1 MVWDENK
8 KEFVLRKLKKRDSII
23 PPIIEAT
30 KGDAYEV

>member
-8 KEFVLRKLKKRDSII
+8 KDWALRKLKKRDSII

-30 KGDAYEV
+30 K